1 MNKEINTIKDLM
13 NDKELASSI
22 IEDLKDFDETETVTY
37 EIWAIGYDEDGDITD
52 SELFIDSFDNPDDAI
67 KYARSLRFVDIADLD
82 AETLAGFFDESKHV
96 TYISIEVE
104 TVVEVPEEDYTENIG
119 TIFTKELYK

>member
-1 MNKEINTIKDLM
+1 MKNELNTVY
-13 NDKELASSI
+13 NFTEE
-22 IEDLKDFDETETVTY
+22 IEDFNALDATY